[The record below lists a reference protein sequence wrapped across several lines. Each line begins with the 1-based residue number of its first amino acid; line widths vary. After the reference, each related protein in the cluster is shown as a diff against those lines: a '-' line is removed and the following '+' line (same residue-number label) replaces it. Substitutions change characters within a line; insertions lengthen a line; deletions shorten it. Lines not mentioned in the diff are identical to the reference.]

1 MPITSRPTKLFYH
14 AAGFSLLETLV
25 AVGLLAAVGLAILSW
40 AQSSQQ
46 ALISSRAAE
55 RERDLTRIVLSEL
68 RQIDWGKTNE
78 GERLLGDWQFQF
90 KAEPSSSEQQGK
102 ALVGNRLFKV
112 QKLRVNVSVAY
123 GRQNEPD
130 SGTFEFAIEQVAFR

>member
-1 MPITSRPTKLFYH
+1 MQRSRSIQPAFR
-14 AAGFSLLETLV
+14 ASGFSLLETLV

-68 RQIDWGKTNE
+68 RQVDWAKTTE

-90 KAEPSSSEQQGK
+90 KAEPVSSEQQAK
-102 ALVGNRLFKV
+102 ALVGNKLFKV
-112 QKLRVNVSVAY
+112 QKLRVNIAVAY

-130 SGTFEFAIEQVAFR
+130 SGAFEFSIEQVAFR